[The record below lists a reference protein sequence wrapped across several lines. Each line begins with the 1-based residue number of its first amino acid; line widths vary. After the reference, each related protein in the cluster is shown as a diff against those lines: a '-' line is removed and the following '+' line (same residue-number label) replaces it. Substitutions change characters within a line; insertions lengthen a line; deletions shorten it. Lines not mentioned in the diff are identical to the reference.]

1 MLTNNRK
8 KIIFGLPSLAV
19 GGIERQLIKQLEIFD
34 REKFEIFLITLFDYK
49 NIPNLYDKVPAD
61 VKIIKIGFKGK
72 LDFAGFFRLYKN
84 LKNIKPD
91 VVVTSMFSANTI
103 FRLFQIFFGYK
114 SFAREHNIYLE
125 KNWIQK
131 LTDKVLSYRSE
142 KIIAVSKTVAEFA
155 SKQAGIK
162 LDKFVVI
169 HNGVEISEIEK
180 FKSNFSKKDLRTKLN
195 IKDEDVVFL
204 NVGRLNK
211 QKQQALLINSFKK
224 VVEQNSNA
232 KLLIVGRGGEKDN
245 LEKKINDLSL
255 NNNVFLIGYSDSVY
269 NYYRSADAFV
279 LSSKYEGFPN
289 VAIEAMTFGLPLI
302 STKVPG
308 VDEFLIDG
316 KNGFLMEENSQSIS
330 DSMIRFMNLS
340 EAEKNSIS
348 EEAEKTSKEFDINK
362 TVQKYTDL
370 YLKL

>member
-1 MLTNNRK
+1 MINNNRK

-49 NIPNLYDKVPAD
+49 NIPNLYEKVPAD
-61 VKIIKIGFKGK
+61 VKVLRIGFKGK
-72 LDFAGFFRLYKN
+72 LDIGGFFRLYKN

-91 VVVTSMFSANTI
+91 IVVTSMFSANTI
-103 FRLFQIFFGYK
+103 FRVFQMFFGYK

-142 KIIAVSKTVAEFA
+142 NIIAVSKTVAEFA
-155 SKQAGIK
+155 SKQAGIN

-180 FKSNFSKKDLRTKLN
+180 FKSNFSKKELRIKLN
-195 IKDEDVVFL
+195 IKDDDIVFL

-211 QKQQALLINSFKK
+211 QKQQALLIESFKK
-224 VVEQNSNA
+224 VVENNINA

-245 LEKKINDLSL
+245 LEKKINELSL
-255 NNNVFLIGYSDSVY
+255 SDNVRLIGYSDSVFD
-269 NYYRSADAFV
+269 YYRAADAFV

-289 VAIEAMTFGLPLI
+289 VAIEAMAFDLPLI

-308 VDEFLIDG
+308 VDEFLVDG
-316 KNGFLMEENSQSIS
+316 VNGFLMDENLQSIA
-330 DSMIRFMNLS
+330 DSMARFMNLLDS
-340 EAEKNSIS
+340 EKDSIS
-348 EEAEKTSKEFDINK
+348 VEAEKTSKEFDINK
-362 TVQKYTDL
+362 TVEKYTDL
-370 YLKL
+370 YLK